1 MVMMPGNHNAEHIK
15 EAIESIANSF
25 EFDKSK
31 LCGTVSDEGSACTR
45 LFKQIEFSI
54 AAFHN
59 STQFPEINFEPEFTD
74 EGETESEV
82 VSENSLLCFNR
93 QIDNEL
99 VNYDYSDNEDYNLD
113 DNCETYSF
121 LNNVDTEINVSLT
134 EVIRV
139 LCLNELSISQTD
151 PISTDEPLL
160 NIELANFDDEYEQQV
175 NIKLPLTY
183 LSILLGK

>member
-1 MVMMPGNHNAEHIK
+1 M
-15 EAIESIANSF
+15 
-25 EFDKSK
+25 
-31 LCGTVSDEGSACTR
+31 
-45 LFKQIEFSI
+45 
-54 AAFHN
+54 
-59 STQFPEINFEPEFTD
+59 
-74 EGETESEV
+74 
-82 VSENSLLCFNR
+82 
-93 QIDNEL
+93 
-99 VNYDYSDNEDYNLD
+99 
-113 DNCETYSF
+113 
-121 LNNVDTEINVSLT
+121 NNVDTEINVSLT